1 MVRVRRQTH
10 VKALDEALEGGIP
23 EGHIVLITGAPGTMK
38 SSLAFSILYHNA
50 LSEGHKGLYL
60 TLEQNKASLVEH
72 LEAMGMDDPKGY
84 EGVSIFDM
92 ATLRKNLAF
101 MAEGSWITLFR
112 GYIRSLTDSDA
123 YDFLVIDSLNVLETM
138 ANFEA
143 RRSGLFYLFEWLRD
157 LDVTTL
163 IIAEALG
170 DVFTPGKE
178 SDESY
183 LADGVIHLSLYP
195 ISDLEVQRRLRFV
208 KLRATKHE
216 VASFALVWSGKTF
229 EVTRPVSVG
238 RPARAEQL

>member
-1 MVRVRRQTH
+1 MVRVRRKTH
-10 VKALDEALEGGIP
+10 VKALDDVLEGGIP
-23 EGHIVLITGAPGTMK
+23 EGYMILITGAPGTMK
-38 SSLAFSILYHNA
+38 SSLGFNILYHNA
-50 LSEGHKGLYL
+50 LADGLKGLYL

-72 LEAMGMDDPKGY
+72 LEAMGMDDPKAY
-84 EGVSIFDM
+84 ENVSIFDM

-112 GYIRSLTDSDA
+112 SYIKSLMESDS

-138 ANFEA
+138 ANFDA
-143 RRSGLFYLFEWLRD
+143 RRSGLFYFFEWLRD
-157 LDVTTL
+157 LDVTTF

-170 DVFTPGKE
+170 DVFTPGRE

-208 KLRATKHE
+208 KLRATKHD
-216 VASFALVWSGKTF
+216 VASYALVWNGDSF

-238 RPARAEQL
+238 RAARPEQL